1 MAIWDDPKKVAGRW
15 GADKTKLYSANS
27 YKCPNCGSNLVYDI
41 KQGGLV
47 CGNCA
52 GLFDPDTLETIGS
65 FAIVNPERD
74 YDGTIEISK
83 EDEGRVEIVCNAC
96 GAEIVTDKNTSSTFC
111 AFCGSPALV
120 TRRLTR
126 EFKPDRIIP
135 FKIDKEKAISLFE
148 EHCSGISHLPK
159 DFKSKKILS
168 KMTGLYVPTW
178 IISSE
183 VEVKVVGSG
192 RRGRTVDDAFLDD
205 HGATSKDFQQTTYGK
220 VNMRLKNVPF
230 DGEIKIPNRLFAAAE
245 PFDYSELVPFRSE
258 YLQGFFAEKYDQQ
271 PLDMTDRIYNRLDG
285 YALDVCKEVTFDY
298 DAFVPNSDASHTRY
312 YNQNIIY
319 ALLPCWFLRIEYDG
333 IQYSYIVNG
342 QTGKVSGEF
351 PYSKGWESIERG
363 GRRVRMEAISLN
375 SKLRAGLYS
384 LPAIIYGVFYYFSSF
399 FRYSNRS
406 YSSKVMT
413 AIMKFIYD
421 DPISVIVLLIG
432 IGGLLF
438 LCIEIFPKMLRGR
451 EKHDL
456 EALSKTTSH
465 ELAKAPGVIVY
476 FDTSFPVTA
485 VETTQ
490 DFVSLETG
498 WKYAEKQE
506 YDFKT
511 AKPDAE
517 EVMIDENS
525 TEFEKQGFD
534 RRMMQDSE

>member
-1 MAIWDDPKKVAGRW
+1 MAIWDDPNKVAGRW

-27 YKCPNCGSNLVYDI
+27 YKCPNCGSNLVYDV

-159 DFKSKKILS
+159 DFRSKKILS

-205 HGATSKDFQQTTYGK
+205 HGATSRDFQQTTYGK

-342 QTGKVSGEF
+342 QTGKVSGTAPWNQKIF
-351 PYSKGWESIERG
+351 FAGIIGISA
-363 GRRVRMEAISLN
+363 AICTGLAILRSTVIHDYIYSLN
-375 SKLRAGLYS
+375 TWDLTYDYNLGSMSFDTKMRLLLTALFLLALPLSIHTFGKLRRLLGKRTRAGS
-384 LPAIIYGVFYYFSSF
+384 AATHSFSRRRQGGV
-399 FRYSNRS
+399 
-406 YSSKVMT
+406 K
-413 AIMKFIYD
+413 
-421 DPISVIVLLIG
+421 
-432 IGGLLF
+432 
-438 LCIEIFPKMLRGR
+438 
-451 EKHDL
+451 
-456 EALSKTTSH
+456 
-465 ELAKAPGVIVY
+465 
-476 FDTSFPVTA
+476 
-485 VETTQ
+485 
-490 DFVSLETG
+490 
-498 WKYAEKQE
+498 
-506 YDFKT
+506 
-511 AKPDAE
+511 
-517 EVMIDENS
+517 
-525 TEFEKQGFD
+525 
-534 RRMMQDSE
+534 